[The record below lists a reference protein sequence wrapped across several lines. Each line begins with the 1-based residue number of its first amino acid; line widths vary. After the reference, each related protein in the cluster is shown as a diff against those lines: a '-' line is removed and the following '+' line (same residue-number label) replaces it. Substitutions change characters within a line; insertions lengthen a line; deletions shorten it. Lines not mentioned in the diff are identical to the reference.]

1 VWQFLQNTI
10 RSLEGAPRA
19 SEQEARN
26 LAGAFLFTGNEQ
38 EKPIGDLSGGE
49 RGRLVLASLIASAKN
64 LLILD
69 EPTNHLDI
77 PSAERL
83 EESLLQFGGK
93 ADGKGGFGGV
103 LLLISHDRAL
113 LQDVCDTIV
122 ILDGEG
128 NTRVF
133 EGSYR
138 EWEARQKV
146 ERSEA
151 VQRAKKPDGKSGKC
165 LRSKARVSSR
175 VISRSR
181 TRCRCHQR
189 DRTLVE
195 LRRRRKADSRAFRL
209 RRSKRASRTSVVNFA
224 ASIHRLPIL
233 ASPVTPR
240 KRKISSR
247 GARRFR
253 KNRQS
258 SKTSGFAKAVDERMF
273 SARG

>member
-1 VWQFLQNTI
+1 MAKATRACLREAIASGKRARKWNARKPCNAP
-10 RSLEGAPRA
+10 RSLTA
-19 SEQEARN
+19 SQ
-26 LAGAFLFTGNEQ
+26 
-38 EKPIGDLSGGE
+38 
-49 RGRLVLASLIASAKN
+49 
-64 LLILD
+64 
-69 EPTNHLDI
+69 
-77 PSAERL
+77 
-83 EESLLQFGGK
+83 
-93 ADGKGGFGGV
+93 
-103 LLLISHDRAL
+103 
-113 LQDVCDTIV
+113 C
-122 ILDGEG
+122 
-128 NTRVF
+128 
-133 EGSYR
+133 
-138 EWEARQKV
+138 
-146 ERSEA
+146 
-151 VQRAKKPDGKSGKC
+151 KC